1 MNLWFYFWT
10 ANSIVAGLAFALI
23 ALVVALRGMGDLRA
37 MFAALRREADR

>member
-10 ANSIVAGLAFALI
+10 ANFIVAGLAFALI
-23 ALVVALRGMGDLRA
+23 ALIVALRGMGDLRA